1 MKSPKELNGDERMC
15 LSQMPHPSST
25 QITLWAREEERRLPA
40 RGVSRLVAR
49 RRGSHMQGLNSS
61 AFCGFASRKQNPEL
75 RTKRAKWEGEELP
88 EAQGSL
94 SLTLEAAGSPRKVA
108 ESGYGREVAVVR
120 MFIPR
125 AAVVGGSSPCQFLGT
140 DSLALFPRAWG

>member
-75 RTKRAKWEGEELP
+75 RTKRAKWEGEGASRGP
-88 EAQGSL
+88 GQPQFDS
-94 SLTLEAAGSPRKVA
+94 
-108 ESGYGREVAVVR
+108 
-120 MFIPR
+120 
-125 AAVVGGSSPCQFLGT
+125 GGSGESTEGGRVRVRT
-140 DSLALFPRAWG
+140 